1 MNTKDDYE
9 KIFALKLE
17 QCFEC
22 HDTAEIVISENKM
35 LCSSCA
41 EKFYEALSNIIKIK
55 QSNDASESC

>member
-1 MNTKDDYE
+1 M
-9 KIFALKLE
+9 KLE

-41 EKFYEALSNIIKIK
+41 EKFYEALGNIIKIK
-55 QSNDASESC
+55 QLNDASESC

>member
-1 MNTKDDYE
+1 MKV
-9 KIFALKLE
+9 E

-22 HDTAEIVISENKM
+22 HDTAEIFISENKM

-41 EKFYEALSNIIKIK
+41 EKLHQALGNIIKIK